1 MKRILIIIGLELY
14 ALLLA
19 FMQSL
24 GGVRTDE
31 AKYLMDI
38 PYPHPPAIRWFLSL
52 FDALPMQEIIIRIVF
67 ASLMVHAVW
76 LVWDMAKQMKHEQ
89 RLALAALWLLSG
101 GVILQ
106 AGTVMIAPITALQVL
121 VLLWMDAKKSPLP
134 LIGIWWLFS
143 LFSAYQAVLFLP
155 IVLMMVWQRKK
166 STADSMLYCA
176 IPVGLLCL
184 YTVTNPLIPASM
196 VIHSGRD
203 LYSSLGD
210 RLIATL
216 RLWAIGGSIIL
227 SAMGTVGMIRTRSW
241 GLIGSF
247 ILVCAYIA
255 FSRYDYYAVLFL
267 SLFIGG
273 IVAFPSGMRLNRL
286 SAVAFAVIGFALVG
300 NLSGVLTRSDAR
312 KVRPFLSRIAEDQ
325 TVLIS
330 GSFGHQWQYESP
342 VSVRRYHEDLV
353 ATAGAVVCLS
363 PCEGFDSSGFVKID
377 GVGVEVWV
385 RDSSYKL

>member
-1 MKRILIIIGLELY
+1 MKRISILFGLELY

-19 FMQSL
+19 FLQSL

-52 FDALPMQEIIIRIVF
+52 FDAWTMQEIVVRVVF

-76 LVWDMAKQMKHEQ
+76 LVWDMSKQNK
-89 RLALAALWLLSG
+89 ALGMLWLVSG
-101 GVILQ
+101 GVLLQ

-121 VLLWMDAKKSPLP
+121 VLLWMGSKKSPLP

-155 IVLMMVWQRKK
+155 IVLLLVWQRRK
-166 STADSMLYCA
+166 SIADVVLYCA
-176 IPVGLLCL
+176 IPFGLLCL

-203 LYSSLGD
+203 LGSSVSD
-210 RLIATL
+210 RFIATL
-216 RLWAIGGSIIL
+216 RLWAIGGSIVL
-227 SAMGTVGMIRTRSW
+227 SVLGTFGMIRAKAF

-247 ILVCAYIA
+247 LFVCGYIA
-255 FSRYDYYAVLFL
+255 LSRYDYYAVLFL
-267 SLFIGG
+267 PLLIGG
-273 IVAFPSGMRLNRL
+273 VIASPSCMK
-286 SAVAFAVIGFALVG
+286 
-300 NLSGVLTRSDAR
+300 LTRMSTVVLAIVGFIFVGDFTSMLASSSAR
-312 KVRPFLSRIAEDQ
+312 EAKPFLSAIAEDQ
-325 TVLIS
+325 MLLIS

-342 VSVRRYHEDLV
+342 VSVRRYREDLV
-353 ATAGAVVCLS
+353 VTAGAVVCLDS
-363 PCEGFDSSGFVKID
+363 CEGFDFSELVKI
-377 GVGVEVWV
+377 E
-385 RDSSYKL
+385 DSSVEMWIRE